1 MSSAASRPAGAPVAV
16 CGSGVVSAIGVGVE
30 AFESAVFA
38 GRSAVR
44 AHIVDLP
51 GLEVPAVPVAAAD
64 FDAAAVVAPS
74 RLPLDRAT
82 AMALV
87 AADEAALRAGLGA
100 GAVDPERLGIF
111 WGSGMGGA
119 STFETTCRIVYAE
132 RRRMRPTSVV
142 TTMPNAPTAEIA
154 LRFGARGAALA
165 YACACASSAVAI
177 GEAMRAIRAGWI
189 DVAIVGG
196 SESLLTPGVV
206 ASWQAM
212 RVLAPV
218 IKGDDEAARRACRPF
233 AADRAGF
240 ALGEAAAAFVLE
252 SVEHA
257 RARGRAPAWHLT
269 GYATNCDGV
278 HITNPDAAGQARA
291 MRAALADAG
300 VEPGAIGHVN
310 AHGTATLA
318 GDATEAAAL
327 ASVFGPGGVP
337 VTATKAIHGHLL
349 GAGGAVELLAT
360 ACALAAKRVPPT
372 ANTAAVDPAF
382 ALDLVMG
389 AARAAPGLRHA
400 MSNSFAFGGTNAV
413 LVASSAD

>member
-16 CGSGVVSAIGVGVE
+16 SGSGVVSAIGVGVE
-30 AFESAVFA
+30 AFENALFA
-38 GRSAVR
+38 GRSGVR

-51 GLEVPAVPVAAAD
+51 GIEVPAVPIAAAD
-64 FDAAAVVAPS
+64 FDATAVIAPS

-87 AADEAALRAGLGA
+87 AADEAVRRAGIPA
-100 GAVDPERLGIF
+100 GAIDPERLGIF
-111 WGSGMGGA
+111 WGSGMAGA

-142 TTMPNAPTAEIA
+142 TTMPNAPTAELA

-177 GEAMRAIRAGWI
+177 GEAMRAIRAGWV
-189 DVAIVGG
+189 DVAIAGG

-218 IKGDDEAARRACRPF
+218 TVGDDAAARRACRPF

-252 SVEHA
+252 SSEHV
-257 RARGRAPAWHLT
+257 RARGAAPAWQLA

-300 VEPGAIGHVN
+300 VDPDAIGHVN

-318 GDATEAAAL
+318 GDGSEATAL

-349 GAGGAVELLAT
+349 GAGGAVELLAA
-360 ACALAAKRVPPT
+360 ACALMARRLPPT
-372 ANTAAVDPAF
+372 ANTSAVDPAF
-382 ALDLVMG
+382 ALDLVTE
-389 AARAAPGLRHA
+389 AARAAPGLRYA

-413 LVASSAD
+413 LVASRAA